1 MSVQCPYCN
10 KFAIP
15 WTSMFNEAMFQ
26 EVLPTS
32 LSNKNDSVVSVY
44 GKYVVYAEILELA
57 DLGVKLHNATN

>member
-1 MSVQCPYCN
+1 
-10 KFAIP
+10 
-15 WTSMFNEAMFQ
+15 MFNEAMFQ